1 VNKFGQLVED
11 RREGPK
17 PLTIVFPF
25 FENKTNQATKATR
38 EEVSEYR
45 ESGFLALHKESTI
58 PRWSR
63 CYHPI
68 IYRIN
73 W

>member
-1 VNKFGQLVED
+1 MVEA

-17 PLTIVFPF
+17 PLNIVFQFSKIKPIKQQRQQWRKF
-25 FENKTNQATKATR
+25 LEHRETR
-38 EEVSEYR
+38 L
-45 ESGFLALHKESTI
+45 LALHKESTI
-58 PRWSR
+58 PRWSHF
-63 CYHPI
+63 YNPI

>member
-1 VNKFGQLVED
+1 MNNFGQLVEA

-17 PLTIVFPF
+17 PLTTVFLF
-25 FENKTNQATKATR
+25 SNKTNQATKETR
-38 EEVSEYR
+38 EEVSEHQ
-45 ESGFLALHKESTI
+45 ESGFLALRKESTI